1 MENLSIKAGQRLPM
15 VEFNADTGILEI
27 KGRSL
32 QGSDPLYK
40 DLYDSIF
47 DWLDKYI
54 QQPAPKTVISV
65 QLEYFC
71 TATSKNLLNI
81 FQILEKVFLAGHD
94 VSINW
99 YCPKEDED
107 ITEAGYEYKELLKVP
122 VTLINY

>member
-1 MENLSIKAGQRLPM
+1 MESLIFKAKPRLPM
-15 VEFNADTGILEI
+15 VEFNAETGVLEI
-27 KGRSL
+27 RGRSL

-47 DWLDKYI
+47 DWLDKYSL
-54 QQPAPKTVISV
+54 QPAPKTVLSV

-71 TATSKNLLNI
+71 TATSKNLLSI
-81 FQILEKVFLAGHD
+81 FQVLEKVFLAGHD

-107 ITEAGYEYKELLKVP
+107 ITEAGYEYKEILKVP
-122 VTLINY
+122 VVLINY